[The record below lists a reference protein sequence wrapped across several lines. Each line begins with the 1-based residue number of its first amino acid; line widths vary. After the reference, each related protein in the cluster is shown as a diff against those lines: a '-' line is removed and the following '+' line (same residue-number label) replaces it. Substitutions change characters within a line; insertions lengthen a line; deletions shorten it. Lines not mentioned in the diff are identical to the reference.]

1 MTAKEFL
8 SRAMTVNREIDS
20 KLSLVATLRETM
32 TKATAVLSDMPR
44 SGSPNLQTVE
54 STVAKIV
61 DLESEINCEIDR
73 LVDLLA
79 EAQKAISAVEKFQYR
94 YLLELRY
101 LHFKSWTQIMEIMNL
116 SETSVYRIH
125 LEALKKVHIPE
136 KWE

>member
-20 KLSLVATLRETM
+20 KLSLVTTLRETM

-101 LHFKSWTQIMEIMNL
+101 LHIGTVSDVLHYVSSLI
-116 SETSVYRIH
+116 
-125 LEALKKVHIPE
+125 
-136 KWE
+136 